1 MSNDADIASTD
12 AILWYN
18 VGTFGE
24 AGFAVPNPSDD
35 PTTVNQTIADL
46 VSIIGRNLLAIN
58 QRDDAALRIPPSINV
73 LRDVHKLYVR
83 IRQIVAARAVPHHE
97 PLFETQHV
105 SPAAFPFRL
114 HPTPYF
120 KLRNP
125 FMQRWTGAMLV
136 LMSELM
142 QHTENRRSSDITV
155 TVGALVG
162 AHMNRMYA
170 NMAAELFGKTRAE
183 VQVEGFLLQDAD
195 FSTYN
200 PSQFFTQTERI
211 DTVSPQRFIFTEDQL
226 ASVANGIE
234 ATALPASV
242 RPWPGTGNM
251 SSSSSSSVGSSAQA
265 TPSGPVFPTEG

>member
-1 MSNDADIASTD
+1 
-12 AILWYN
+12 
-18 VGTFGE
+18 
-24 AGFAVPNPSDD
+24 
-35 PTTVNQTIADL
+35 
-46 VSIIGRNLLAIN
+46 
-58 QRDDAALRIPPSINV
+58 
-73 LRDVHKLYVR
+73 
-83 IRQIVAARAVPHHE
+83 
-97 PLFETQHV
+97 
-105 SPAAFPFRL
+105 
-114 HPTPYF
+114 
-120 KLRNP
+120 
-125 FMQRWTGAMLV
+125 
-136 LMSELM
+136 
-142 QHTENRRSSDITV
+142 V

-195 FSTYN
+195 FSAYN

-211 DTVSPQRFIFTEDQL
+211 DTVAPQRFIFTEDQL
-226 ASVANGIE
+226 AIVANGID